1 MSDVG
6 WRMLSNAV
14 ISSHAVYV
22 SLRFG
27 RSFNRNAFNRM
38 NPVASLWSYPD
49 VSPSIVANHTPQ
61 GCVAQASCSR

>member
-1 MSDVG
+1 MSDG
-6 WRMLSNAV
+6 EWRVLPNAV

-38 NPVASLWSYPD
+38 KPVASF
-49 VSPSIVANHTPQ
+49 
-61 GCVAQASCSR
+61 